1 MKRIKLLIG
10 ALLVFCAA
18 AAFGED
24 EQITVTI
31 GSMSIADVPFKIE
44 TIRTA
49 NSKLVKAEAVSDRQV
64 RFTGLAA
71 GKTDVQVIGAGG
83 SRVYAVTVQDN
94 IREVYNAIRKDL
106 DSLPELDISVNR
118 NKIVLKGE
126 VSSMKNWERLHKVL
140 PNYADVV
147 MDLTTFVPAPEV
159 MMNLNKALTKAGFT
173 LGTDAANAN
182 PGEIVVSQEGNVLIV
197 SGSVYS
203 PEDVKQIRQIFATQ
217 SWLETD
223 PAAKDSNKV
232 KLIEKIQVVPTLLD
246 VGVVFMGISRRDSE
260 AIGSNLLKN
269 GIQVGNAFNF
279 GTDFHGTEQ
288 AYALNATLD
297 TVLNLSADTGVT
309 RFRNAGHLT
318 FMSNESSDFKRLHN
332 GGTLKVR
339 VYGGAGGTGTLND
352 VQYGF
357 MMGVKGGLTG
367 TDQVKLDLDLEMST
381 PTLMENNDY
390 DLKTTKLATTV
401 SAKLGQTL
409 VLGGLKDMVQ
419 ATTDNSGIPYLR
431 KVPVLNWFVS
441 ESADELTDRQVL
453 ILIYP
458 QIAGKGPEIKMPPS
472 AETADTVEKVEQDN
486 KERVDEEDSK
496 KSFWDRWF

>member
-147 MDLTTFVPAPEV
+147 MDWGPMPRTPIRARSWCRR
-159 MMNLNKALTKAGFT
+159 KATC
-173 LGTDAANAN
+173 
-182 PGEIVVSQEGNVLIV
+182 
-197 SGSVYS
+197 
-203 PEDVKQIRQIFATQ
+203 
-217 SWLETD
+217 
-223 PAAKDSNKV
+223 
-232 KLIEKIQVVPTLLD
+232 
-246 VGVVFMGISRRDSE
+246 
-260 AIGSNLLKN
+260 
-269 GIQVGNAFNF
+269 
-279 GTDFHGTEQ
+279 
-288 AYALNATLD
+288 
-297 TVLNLSADTGVT
+297 
-309 RFRNAGHLT
+309 
-318 FMSNESSDFKRLHN
+318 
-332 GGTLKVR
+332 
-339 VYGGAGGTGTLND
+339 
-352 VQYGF
+352 
-357 MMGVKGGLTG
+357 
-367 TDQVKLDLDLEMST
+367 
-381 PTLMENNDY
+381 
-390 DLKTTKLATTV
+390 
-401 SAKLGQTL
+401 
-409 VLGGLKDMVQ
+409 
-419 ATTDNSGIPYLR
+419 
-431 KVPVLNWFVS
+431 
-441 ESADELTDRQVL
+441 
-453 ILIYP
+453 
-458 QIAGKGPEIKMPPS
+458 
-472 AETADTVEKVEQDN
+472 
-486 KERVDEEDSK
+486 
-496 KSFWDRWF
+496 